1 MTFTFLKKEEDK
13 VVFVGNRLDIY
24 LPKSYFDDD
33 MLAEVLGTE
42 IKTIGCFVMKYY
54 KDPDSNKCETY
65 QLSLPEDITFSFS
78 DFKEN
83 VKEVLMEKNFN
94 EDDESINEVDDDE
107 ANEDIYHIY
116 TLYQNDTFI
125 TNLNHAK
132 SYKNTEKLVKLH
144 QKGKLPKTIKY
155 SDFIKLYI
163 ENMDTN
169 STDLQVPSL
178 ILELTISELARYK
191 KNPEIPFRQVIGKI
205 NSKLSEL
212 DYKQVS
218 IKELAM
224 LTSTFTAM
232 TSENINK
239 ALVYS
244 VSKSRTEGKEADTPI
259 EPTIKY

>member
-1 MTFTFLKKEEDK
+1 MTFTFLKKEEDR

-33 MLAEVLGTE
+33 MLAEELGTE
-42 IKTIGCFVMKYY
+42 IKTIGCFIMKYY
-54 KDPDSNKCETY
+54 KDLDSTKYETY

-78 DFKEN
+78 EFKEN
-83 VKEVLMEKNFN
+83 VKEVLIERDFN
-94 EDDESINEVDDDE
+94 DDENDGDIDSEDDV
-107 ANEDIYHIY
+107 EDAYNVY
-116 TLYQNDTFI
+116 TLYQNDLFI

-144 QKGKLPKTIKY
+144 QKGKLPKTIRY

-191 KNPEIPFRQVIGKI
+191 KNPEIPFRQVIGKN
-205 NSKLSEL
+205 NSRISEL

-218 IKELAM
+218 IKDLAM

-239 ALVYS
+239 AIIYS
-244 VSKSRTEGKEADTPI
+244 VSKSRTEGKEAETPI

>member
-24 LPKSYFDDD
+24 IPKSYFDED
-33 MLAEVLGTE
+33 MLAEELGTE
-42 IKTIGCFVMKYY
+42 VKTIGCFVMKYY
-54 KDPDSNKCETY
+54 KDPDSNKYDTY

-78 DFKEN
+78 EFQDN
-83 VKEVLMEKNFN
+83 VKEVLIERDFN
-94 EDDESINEVDDDE
+94 DDDE
-107 ANEDIYHIY
+107 NGDIDSDDNTEDTYRVF
-116 TLYQNDTFI
+116 TLYQNDSFI
-125 TNLNHAK
+125 SNLNHAK

-144 QKGKLPKTIKY
+144 QKGKLPKSIRY

-191 KNPEIPFRQVIGKI
+191 RNPEIPFRQVIGKS
-205 NSKLSEL
+205 NTKVSEL

-239 ALVYS
+239 AITYS
-244 VSKSRTEGKEADTPI
+244 VSKSRTGGKESETPI

>member
-1 MTFTFLKKEEDK
+1 MTYTFLKREEDR

-24 LPKSYFDDD
+24 IPKSYFDDD
-33 MLAEVLGTE
+33 GLAEELGTE

-54 KDPDSNKCETY
+54 KDPDSTKFETY
-65 QLSLPEDITFSFS
+65 QLSMPEDIKFSFS
-78 DFKEN
+78 EFRDN
-83 VKEVLMEKNFN
+83 VKETLLERNFN
-94 EDDESINEVDDDE
+94 EDEMNDEMDEDDE
-107 ANEDIYHIY
+107 VEDSYKIY
-116 TLYQNDTFI
+116 TLYQNDVFI
-125 TNLNHAK
+125 SNLNHAK

-144 QKGKLPKTIKY
+144 QKGKLPKMINY

-169 STDLQVPSL
+169 STDLQVPAL
-178 ILELTISELARYK
+178 ILEMTISELARSK
-191 KNPEIPFRQVIGKI
+191 KNPEIPFRQVIGKPG
-205 NSKLSEL
+205 SKVSEL

-239 ALVYS
+239 AIVYS
-244 VSKSRTEGKEADTPI
+244 VSKSRDGGKEAETPI

>member
-24 LPKSYFDDD
+24 IPKSYFDDD

-54 KDPDSNKCETY
+54 KDPDSTKYETY
-65 QLSLPEDITFSFS
+65 QLSLPEDIIFSFS
-78 DFKEN
+78 DFKES
-83 VKEVLMEKNFN
+83 VKEVLIERDFN
-94 EDDESINEVDDDE
+94 DDENDGEIDS
-107 ANEDIYHIY
+107 EDNAEDVYNIY
-116 TLYQNDTFI
+116 TLYQNDLFI
-125 TNLNHAK
+125 SNLNHAQ
-132 SYKNTEKLVKLH
+132 SYKNTEKLLKLH

-163 ENMDTN
+163 ENMETN

-191 KNPEIPFRQVIGKI
+191 NNPEIPFRQVIGKNNNI
-205 NSKLSEL
+205 SEL

-224 LTSTFTAM
+224 VTSTFTAM

-239 ALVYS
+239 ALIYS
-244 VSKSRTEGKEADTPI
+244 VSKSRTEGKEAETPI

>member
-24 LPKSYFDDD
+24 VPKSFFDED
-33 MLAEVLGTE
+33 MLAEELGTE

-54 KDPDSNKCETY
+54 KDPESSKYETY

-78 DFKEN
+78 EFKEN
-83 VKEVLMEKNFN
+83 VKEVLIERDFN
-94 EDDESINEVDDDE
+94 NDENDSEEIDDEDNI
-107 ANEDIYHIY
+107 EDSYNVY
-116 TLYQNDTFI
+116 TLYQNDLFI

-144 QKGKLPKTIKY
+144 QKGKLPKSIKY

-178 ILELTISELARYK
+178 ILEMTISELARYK
-191 KNPEIPFRQVIGKI
+191 KNPEIPFRQVIGKN
-205 NSKLSEL
+205 NSKVSEL

-218 IKELAM
+218 IKDLAM
-224 LTSTFTAM
+224 LTSTFTGM

-239 ALVYS
+239 AITYA
-244 VSKSRTEGKEADTPI
+244 VSKSRTEGKEAETPI
-259 EPTIKY
+259 ERTIKY